1 MAVWEVIVSTAAAEF
16 ADINDVEQTTQ
27 ITVRLL
33 IAALLGGLLG
43 YERESQGKAAGL
55 RTHMLVALGAALFVI
70 GADLGITSDPTGTVN
85 DAMSRVIQG
94 VVAGV
99 GFLGAGTILKSESLA
114 NVRGLTTA
122 AGLWLTAAMGVAVGL
137 GQETVAILATL
148 LALVTLHLIPLIL
161 ERSGGN
167 RIDED

>member
-1 MAVWEVIVSTAAAEF
+1 MSTWEVVVTTVAAEF
-16 ADINDVEQTTQ
+16 SDINDVEQTTR
-27 ITVRLL
+27 VCLRLTL
-33 IAALLGGLLG
+33 AAILGGILG
-43 YERESQGKAAGL
+43 IERESQGKAAGL
-55 RTHMLVALGAALFVI
+55 RTHMLVALGAALFVLS
-70 GADLGITSDPTGTVN
+70 ADPTGEVN

-137 GQETVAILATL
+137 GQEIVAILATV
-148 LALVTLHLIPLIL
+148 LALNTLHVLPLLIEPKTG
-161 ERSGGN
+161 EET
-167 RIDED
+167 EDG